1 MDLTFKNFDIC
12 RSIFKNMGLIKI
24 LTFMW
29 SIFKSYNI
37 GLTFENYNIKFNI
50 FTNCDN

>member
-1 MDLTFKNFDIC
+1 MNLTFKIFDIC
-12 RSIFKNMGLIKI
+12 RSIFKNMELIKL

-37 GLTFENYNIKFNI
+37 GLAFENYNIKLNI
-50 FTNCDN
+50 LTNCDN